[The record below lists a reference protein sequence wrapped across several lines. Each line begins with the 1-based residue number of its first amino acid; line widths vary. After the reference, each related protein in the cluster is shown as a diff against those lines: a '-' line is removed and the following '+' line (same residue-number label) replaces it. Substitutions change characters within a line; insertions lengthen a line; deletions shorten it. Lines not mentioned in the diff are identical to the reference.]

1 MMKHSL
7 LIAGLLLLS
16 ACAPV
21 ASNEEARTLL
31 PPLPKLPIITQQKEQ
46 LLEQV
51 PAELSVEY
59 FSKMRLSGTGLTLGT
74 VLDDNAAYTRYS
86 ITYFSNGLKISG
98 IMNIPKG
105 EGPFPLVVLNHGYIA
120 PSVYTNG
127 RGLKREQD
135 YLARQGFAV
144 IHPDYRGYAFS
155 DESPDERMIYDA
167 SLEYSMDS
175 ANAILAVRDADI
187 PNIDAKYVGML
198 GHSLGGGITLNIAVA
213 HPELLDAII
222 LYASVHSDAWENF
235 MKWRD
240 RREEGDLT
248 REMMGTREENPEKWD
263 ALSSLT
269 LLDRI
274 TSPVLLF
281 HGTNDESVPKEWSDF
296 LAGRLRELDNDVTYI
311 EYEGEKHEFI
321 PKWDDFM
328 RRTAAF
334 LHERFTEEALFVPP
348 LDRSDERVTK
358 KPFGIYIT
366 PETSPVQPEKF
377 TGYHTGTDF
386 ELSPGE
392 SAHDIEVR
400 AICRGEVIY
409 KNRVSGYGGV
419 LVQRCIYKG
428 ETVTVLYGHLSLDS
442 ISANVGTQLK
452 AGDRMGVFGEEFTE
466 ETDGERAHLH
476 LGIHRGGEI
485 EFRGYVGNEGEL
497 EGWVD
502 T

>member
-1 MMKHSL
+1 MRKALL
-7 LIAGLLLLS
+7 LIGLIFLVG
-16 ACAPV
+16 CTPV
-21 ASNEEARTLL
+21 APDKSEQPSTIF
-31 PPLPKLPIITQQKEQ
+31 KLPEIKKEKP
-46 LLEQV
+46 LEQV

-59 FSKMRLSGTGLTLGT
+59 FSEMALSGTGLTLGT
-74 VLDDNAAYTRYS
+74 VLADNAAYTRYS

-135 YLARQGFAV
+135 YLAREGFAV

-155 DESPDERMIYDA
+155 DPSPDVRMIYDA

-175 ANAILAVRDADI
+175 ANAILAVRDADL
-187 PNIDAKYVGML
+187 PQVDADHVGML

-213 HPELLDAII
+213 HPELLDAVI
-222 LYASVHSDAWENF
+222 LYASVHCDAWENF

-248 REMMGTREENPEKWD
+248 REMLGTREENPEKWD

-269 LLDRI
+269 HLDKI
-274 TSPVLLF
+274 SAPVLLF

-296 LAGRLRELDNDVTYI
+296 LAGRLKELGKDVTYK

-321 PKWDDFM
+321 PKWGDFM
-328 RRTAAF
+328 QKTSEF
-334 LHERFTEEALFVPP
+334 LGENLSGEVTLLLP
-348 LDRSDERVTK
+348 LDRADERVTK
-358 KPFGIYIT
+358 KPFGIFIT
-366 PETSPVQPEKF
+366 PQTSPVQPEKF
-377 TGYHTGTDF
+377 SGYHTGTDF
-386 ELSPGE
+386 ELLPGE
-392 SAHDIEVR
+392 SGHNVEVK
-400 AICRGEVIY
+400 AVCAGDVIY

-419 LVQRCIYKG
+419 IAQRCMYKG
-428 ETVTVLYGHLSLDS
+428 ETVTVLYGHLSLAS
-442 ISANVGTQLK
+442 IFAVPGDTLTLGAHVGAL
-452 AGDRMGVFGEEFTE
+452 GEGFTE

-476 LGIHRGGEI
+476 LGIHRGGDLEL
-485 EFRGYVGNEGEL
+485 RGYVKGEGEL
-497 EGWVD
+497 EEWVD
-502 T
+502 V